1 MAMTAAP
8 RIVAPK
14 TAAFVTIGQTPRLDM
29 VPEMRAEIL
38 AGLPEDALT
47 ITEFGVLDGK
57 DEAALAGFAARDG
70 QPTFVTRLNDGREI
84 AVDVAAIEAGLN
96 RLLADIDG
104 RFDLI
109 VLLCTG
115 TRIAP
120 LAKSLVVEA
129 QRVVDANFE
138 AIGASAQRLGV
149 LLPLQRQVD
158 EFGQRHVFSRPVTLA
173 AASPYGDGDF
183 EAAGEKLAGCDL
195 VVMHCM
201 GFSAA
206 MAARMRGHV
215 RAPILVSR
223 RVVSAAVRQLIQ

>member
-1 MAMTAAP
+1 MPM
-8 RIVAPK
+8 

-29 VPEMRAEIL
+29 VPEMRDEIL
-38 AGLPEDALT
+38 AGLPGDALE

-57 DEAALAGFAARDG
+57 DDAALAAFAARNG
-70 QPTFVTRLNDGREI
+70 HPTFATRLNDGREMT
-84 AVDVAAIEAGLN
+84 VDVAAIEAELN
-96 RLLADIDG
+96 RLLAGIDG

-115 TRIAP
+115 THIAP
-120 LAKSLVVEA
+120 LQKSLVVEA
-129 QRVVDANFE
+129 QRIVDANFE

-149 LLPLQRQVD
+149 LLPLERQVA

-173 AASPYGDGDF
+173 AASPYAGGDF
-183 EAAGEKLAGCDL
+183 EAAAEKLAGCDL

-201 GFSAA
+201 GFSAG
-206 MAARMRGHV
+206 MAARMHSRV

-223 RVVSAAVRQLIQ
+223 RVVAAAVRQLIQ